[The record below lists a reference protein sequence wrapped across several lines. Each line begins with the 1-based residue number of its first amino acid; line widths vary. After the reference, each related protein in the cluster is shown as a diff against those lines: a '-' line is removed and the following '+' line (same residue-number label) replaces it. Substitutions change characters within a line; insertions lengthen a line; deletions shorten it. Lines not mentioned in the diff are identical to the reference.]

1 MNRQTSAVKK
11 WLPVMGV
18 SAVVLALVRFTPAA
32 EGVFARTV
40 ADYTIELVTVLP
52 AVMILM
58 GLMTVFVSNDMISRL
73 LGGSAGL
80 RGVVL
85 AFVLGTLPTGPLYVA
100 FPFARSLRDKGASVM
115 NITIF
120 LSAWACIK
128 LPQELVELR
137 FLGWQFMVTR
147 LVLTV
152 LFVTAMGAMIGW
164 IERRQNVETRDV
176 GQL

>member
-1 MNRQTSAVKK
+1 MKRNTSQIKK
-11 WLPVMGV
+11 WVPALAVG
-18 SAVVLALVRFTPAA
+18 AVVLALVYLTPAA
-32 EGVFARTV
+32 EESFARTV

-58 GLMTVFVSNDMISRL
+58 GLMTVFISNDMISRL
-73 LGGSAGL
+73 LGGSAGI
-80 RGVVL
+80 RGVIL

-137 FLGWQFMVTR
+137 FLGWQFMATR
-147 LVLTV
+147 LLLTI
-152 LFVTAMGAMIGW
+152 LFVTAMGAIIGR
-164 IERRQNVETRDV
+164 IERRRKPEVT
-176 GQL
+176 G

>member
-1 MNRQTSAVKK
+1 MKRNTSQIKK
-11 WLPVMGV
+11 WLPALAV
-18 SAVVLALVRFTPAA
+18 SAVVLALVYLTPATEEA
-32 EGVFARTV
+32 FARTV
-40 ADYTIELVTVLP
+40 VDYTIELVTVLP

-58 GLMTVFVSNDMISRL
+58 GLMTVFISNDMISRL

-100 FPFARSLRDKGASVM
+100 FPFARSLRDKGAGVM

-147 LVLTV
+147 LVLTI
-152 LFVTAMGAMIGW
+152 LFVAAMGAVIGR
-164 IERRQNVETRDV
+164 IERREPRFV
-176 GQL
+176 